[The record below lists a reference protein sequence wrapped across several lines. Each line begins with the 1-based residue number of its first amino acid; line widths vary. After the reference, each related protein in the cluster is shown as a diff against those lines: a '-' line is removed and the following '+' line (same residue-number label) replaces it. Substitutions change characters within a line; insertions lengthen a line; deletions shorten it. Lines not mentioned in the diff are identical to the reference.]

1 VLGELVK
8 RGINLVVVALAA
20 VTFFL
25 VPLGSKTLYQHMC
38 AIFSTKEAGELGRE
52 LEKTGK
58 TVVNEVE
65 KGVAPGAVSSVDA
78 GKK

>member
-1 VLGELVK
+1 MVGELVK
-8 RGINLVVVALAA
+8 RGVNLVVVALAA

-25 VPLGSKTLYQHMC
+25 VPLGSKTLYQHLC
-38 AIFSTKEAGELGRE
+38 AIFATKEAGELGRE

-58 TVVNEVE
+58 TVVKEVE
-65 KGVAPGAVSSVDA
+65 KEVVPGAAATADA